1 MLSSF
6 GGYLSDAELAQY
18 IDHTLIKPETTE
30 EDVKRVCQEAIQ
42 YGFKSVCLY
51 PKLDL
56 CNGLN
61 ISKSLMSAPFTQ
73 NKNYKAAKAR

>member
-42 YGFKSVCLY
+42 YGDIVKSCVLA
-51 PKLDL
+51 
-56 CNGLN
+56 LN
-61 ISKSLMSAPFTQ
+61 VSPDFSSKQPVP
-73 NKNYKAAKAR
+73 